1 MESFSRYATHQQTA
15 CMLQS
20 PALRHREGMPHF
32 RMSYV
37 DSNNIACSDTP
48 STFLRPPRIDMTI
61 IRAALL
67 GMMLAT
73 ASSAHAIRCEGS
85 GKTLYTEDS
94 ACPDGYGIVDGSP
107 QGSVSVLGKSEHVR
121 KDEASFLSDRE
132 LERKTM
138 RGHEAKSRG
147 DSGVGQS
154 RAAVCESLADQ
165 ARSVDATM
173 EQPND
178 PHALRA
184 LRKVHRNIR
193 DEQQQNDC

>member
-1 MESFSRYATHQQTA
+1 
-15 CMLQS
+15 
-20 PALRHREGMPHF
+20 MPHS
-32 RMSYV
+32 RMSCV
-37 DSNNIACSDTP
+37 DSRNIAHSDTP
-48 STFLRPPRIDMTI
+48 SASLRPPKNYMIV

-73 ASSAHAIRCEGS
+73 ASSAQAIRCEGS
-85 GKTLYTEDS
+85 GKTLYTADS
-94 ACPDGYGIVDGSP
+94 ACPDGYSIVVGSH

-121 KDEASFLSDRE
+121 KDEASFLSDRA

-138 RGHEAKSRG
+138 RGHEARSKG

-154 RAAVCESLADQ
+154 RAAVCESLANQ

-184 LRKVHRNIR
+184 LRKIHRNIR